1 MKVNIRYNKNLKM
14 SEGKIA
20 AQVAH
25 LIIHMGITDED
36 CDIVVLMA
44 YNSTFKRLC
53 KQVPNVHIFY
63 DAGKTEVDRGTATVL
78 GWIEE

>member
-1 MKVNIRYNKNLKM
+1 MKLQIRYNKNLKM

-20 AQVAH
+20 SQVAH
-25 LIIHMGITDED
+25 LIIQMGITDKE

-53 KQVPNVHIFY
+53 KQVHNVHIFY
-63 DAGKTEVDRGTATVL
+63 DAGKTEVEQSAATVL
-78 GWIEE
+78 GWVEE

>member
-20 AQVAH
+20 AQVAR
-25 LIIHMGITDED
+25 LIIQMGITDKE

-53 KQVPNVHIFY
+53 KQIPNVHIFY
-63 DAGKTEVDRGTATVL
+63 DVDKTELDKDPATVL
-78 GWIEE
+78 GWVE